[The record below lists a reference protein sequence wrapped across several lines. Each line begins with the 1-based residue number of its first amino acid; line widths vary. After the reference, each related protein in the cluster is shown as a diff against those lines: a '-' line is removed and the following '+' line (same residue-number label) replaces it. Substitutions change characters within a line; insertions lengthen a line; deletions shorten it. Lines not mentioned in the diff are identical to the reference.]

1 VTTSRLNADWHRAH
15 RMPAKA
21 TMDQRIAWHLAHQKA
36 CSCRPIPAGV
46 VAAMRTRGLATSA
59 RARPAKKR

>member
-15 RMPAKA
+15 RIPVKA
-21 TMDQRIAWHLAHQKA
+21 TMDQRIAWHVAHQKA

-46 VAAMRTRGLATSA
+46 AAAMQTRDLAAAS
-59 RARPAKKR
+59 RARPATKR

>member
-1 VTTSRLNADWHRAH
+1 MVNAKWHDAH
-15 RMPAKA
+15 RMPPKA

-36 CSCRPIPAGV
+36 CSCRPIPGGV
-46 VAAMRTRGLATSA
+46 VAAMQARGLATAS

>member
-1 VTTSRLNADWHRAH
+1 MLAPMLNAKWHDAH
-15 RMPAKA
+15 PMPPNA
-21 TMDQRIAWHLAHQKA
+21 TMPQRIAWHVAHQKA

-46 VAAMRTRGLATSA
+46 VAAMKTRGLATAS